1 MFVIGALVCISAA
14 LGARALLTGPAW
26 SPEELAR
33 IQSLSLASLRPLP
46 PDPSNRV
53 ADDPAAA
60 ALGRALFFDTR
71 LSANGQIAC
80 ATCHK
85 PDRQFQD
92 DRPVGHGMADGARR
106 TMPIAGSAYAPFLFW
121 DGRKDSQ
128 WAQALGPIENP
139 AEHGADRLMAV
150 RLAAS
155 AYRSQYEKIFGAMPD
170 LAGLPEHAMPGG
182 TKGMD
187 TAWNG
192 MPQQRQHEVN
202 LVYANIGKSIAAY
215 ERTIALAPTRF
226 DRYAAAL
233 TSRNPSRAGEIL
245 SPDEQA
251 GLRLFVGKANCVTC
265 HNGPLFTDDTF
276 HNIGLPGLDPARD
289 AGRLTALDLVK
300 NDPFNCVGPY
310 SDAEPA
316 SCKELRF
323 ITPPTPFLAGAF
335 RSPTLRGVAERA
347 PFMHAGQ
354 FTSITA
360 VLAHYN
366 AAPTSSLG
374 KSELKPLNLSQK
386 ELSQLEAFL
395 RALDPEDA
403 QHLTSAS
410 R

>member
-1 MFVIGALVCISAA
+1 MRRKVIFVMAALFCISAA
-14 LGARALLTGPAW
+14 LGVRALLTGPAW

-33 IQSLSLASLRPLP
+33 IQSLSLASMRPLP

-139 AEHGADRLMAV
+139 SEHGADRLMAV

-155 AYRSQYEKIFGAMPD
+155 AYRSQYEKIFGAVPD
-170 LAGLPEHAMPGG
+170 LAGLPAHAMPGG
-182 TKGMD
+182 ARGMD
-187 TAWNG
+187 AAWRG
-192 MPQQRQHEVN
+192 MPPQRQNDVN
-202 LVYANIGKSIAAY
+202 MAYANIGKAIAAY
-215 ERTIALAPTRF
+215 ERTITLEPARF
-226 DRYAAAL
+226 DRYAVALAAGDE
-233 TSRNPSRAGEIL
+233 SRADEIL
-245 SPDEQA
+245 SSDEQS
-251 GLRLFVGKANCVTC
+251 GLRLFLGKANCITC
-265 HNGPLFTDDTF
+265 HNGPLFTDGAF

-289 AGRLTALDLVK
+289 IGRLGALELVRS
-300 NDPFNCVGPY
+300 DPFNCMGSF
-310 SDAEPA
+310 SDASPA
-316 SCKELRF
+316 DCTELRF
-323 ITPPTPFLAGAF
+323 ITPQLPALAGAF
-335 RSPTLRGVAERA
+335 RSPTLRGIGQRA

-354 FTSITA
+354 FRSIAA

-366 AAPTSSLG
+366 SAPAASVG
-374 KSELKPLNLSQK
+374 RSELKPLDMSK
-386 ELSQLEAFL
+386 HELEQLAAFL
-395 RALDPEDA
+395 KSL
-403 QHLTSAS
+403 
-410 R
+410 